1 MNLIEAWKKFDTGTK
16 IVNSKGKD
24 LFVQKCPDHSGS
36 DELAFYKWLGSVG
49 TIYIL
54 DDTWE
59 HKKEKKRMGY
69 ACISGDFGKV
79 NLVNIPKGT
88 PYIITYE
95 WEE

>member
-1 MNLIEAWKKFDTGTK
+1 MNLIEAWKKFGNGIK

-24 LFVQKCPDHSGS
+24 LIIHKCPDHSGS
-36 DELAFYKWLGSVG
+36 NELAFYTWLGSVR

-59 HKKEKKRMGY
+59 RKKEKKRVGY
-69 ACISGDFGKV
+69 HCISGSFSKI
-79 NLVNIPKGT
+79 NLVDIPKGI
-88 PYIITYE
+88 PYTITYE